1 MIVDNLVRK
10 NKTSLRNAICFVAAL
25 LAFAPA
31 TLNAQYGNTP
41 ASHPYYRNS
50 PARQTNAPYQQT
62 SNRQNSSQYQ
72 QTPPQQNRY
81 PVKRTAY
88 QTDGQQSVMPPVNA
102 MSQNNR
108 LRETSPQT
116 YQTPQVPNQHQF
128 AQQQNLMGRLPYK
141 LQATPTRSNL
151 PSRATGMYERSRMLQ
166 SNLDSRANRVG
177 DLLTV
182 DVKIETVVNN
192 QDRRQLRKS
201 TGSDGNANAAASG
214 TESID
219 IDYGSSSNRQL
230 TGQTSL
236 QEQRTMTDAFQTRI
250 LDVRNDILLI
260 QGERYVTVQG
270 DLRKLVLSGQ
280 INRRDI
286 SIGNRI
292 SSDYV
297 YGMKLE
303 YEGVG
308 PEQEYIRQ
316 GWLKR
321 QISKIWPF

>member
-1 MIVDNLVRK
+1 MVVDNLERK
-10 NKTSLRNAICFVAAL
+10 SKTTFRNVFYFVVVL
-25 LAFAPA
+25 LACGPE
-31 TLNAQYGNTP
+31 TLNAQYGNPQTI
-41 ASHPYYRNS
+41 HPYDRGLQATQKNDS
-50 PARQTNAPYQQT
+50 SRQT
-62 SNRQNSSQYQ
+62 SNRRNSKQYQ
-72 QTPPQQNRY
+72 QMPARENLQSVQ
-81 PVKRTAY
+81 RTLYKTTA
-88 QTDGQQSVMPPVNA
+88 QQSVMPPLNA
-102 MSQNNR
+102 MSQ
-108 LRETSPQT
+108 SHQM
-116 YQTPQVPNQHQF
+116 PQVPEQSQF
-128 AQQQNLMGRLPYK
+128 AQQQNLMGKLPY
-141 LQATPTRSNL
+141 QPQPTPTRSNL

-166 SNLDSRANRVG
+166 TTRESRASRVG

-192 QDRRQLRKS
+192 QDQRQLRKS
-201 TGSDGNANAAASG
+201 TGSDGNAKAAATG
-214 TESID
+214 AESID

-236 QEQRTMTDAFQTRI
+236 RETRTMTDAFQTRI